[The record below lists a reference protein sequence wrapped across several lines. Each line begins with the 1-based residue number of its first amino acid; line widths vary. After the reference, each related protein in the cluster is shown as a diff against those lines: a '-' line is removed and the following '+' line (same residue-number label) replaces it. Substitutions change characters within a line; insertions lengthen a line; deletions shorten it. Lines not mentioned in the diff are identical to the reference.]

1 MSVIT
6 TKRAFDDLERDGFI
20 FSVQGKGSFVAA
32 KNRELVR
39 EEYLK
44 SIEKKFSEAAD
55 LARLAGIGKDEM
67 FEMLSLIIG
76 EGEMKDLI
84 KIENL
89 CKSFKDFS
97 LKNVSFCVPQGVV
110 VGFIGE
116 NGAGKSTVIKS
127 ILGLVNA
134 DSGKIKVFEKDSRL
148 SYQGG

>member
-1 MSVIT
+1 MNVIVSNASERPIYEQIYEQIKGAILRGECAEGEALPSIRALAKELRVSVIT

-20 FSVQGKGSFVAA
+20 FSVQGKGSFVAT

-76 EGEMKDLI
+76 E
-84 KIENL
+84 
-89 CKSFKDFS
+89 
-97 LKNVSFCVPQGVV
+97 
-110 VGFIGE
+110 
-116 NGAGKSTVIKS
+116 
-127 ILGLVNA
+127 
-134 DSGKIKVFEKDSRL
+134 EK
-148 SYQGG
+148 